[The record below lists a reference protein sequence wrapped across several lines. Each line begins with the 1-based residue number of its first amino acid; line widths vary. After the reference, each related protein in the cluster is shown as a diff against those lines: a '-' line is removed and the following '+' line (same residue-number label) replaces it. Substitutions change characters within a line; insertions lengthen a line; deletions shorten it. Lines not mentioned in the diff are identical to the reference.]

1 MLFYCRL
8 HHEESHR
15 EYITEEESKNVK
27 QIYEEFGLKYNG
39 LTGTSNCVSGKQCA
53 ALVVYMRTND
63 QDKTQIFR
71 EDSKEYLQRSTCGTL
86 ANAMYHTHQ
95 FPQEFGSKW
104 RYGID
109 VVFMHDENIPERH
122 LNVIRS
128 FGARTLALSDDIKR
142 MSCRGYLKSNFEKA
156 QKLGLT
162 QESCKKPFSEKF
174 FPGEFLS
181 MIESHLK
188 LAAVGLADYDA
199 VVHIEPTTFVR
210 STKKLLWKLDVLF
223 GHPAIEFIGETAD
236 GRPHSHSSWSFGA
249 LTCFEVSMFILNI
262 SPLCC
267 CV

>member
-210 STKKLLWKLDVLF
+210 STKSEYIPLVPKCSVSKR
-223 GHPAIEFIGETAD
+223 I
-236 GRPHSHSSWSFGA
+236 SSSF
-249 LTCFEVSMFILNI
+249 LPT
-262 SPLCC
+262 
-267 CV
+267 